1 MSPKRTLIQRLRKVY
16 AASSIEA
23 KRVPN
28 IADKSLVFYKG
39 HKFALESRTR
49 WRPKDSEKPYLLGD
63 LFLFLENCR
72 KKGNLSSYMDS
83 WRKST
88 KEHAFTFQ
96 LISNKHRAHIR
107 EWGNLFHF
115 IRLFYFILC

>member
-16 AASSIEA
+16 AAASIEE

-28 IADKSLVFYKG
+28 IVDKHLVFYKG

-63 LFLFLENCR
+63 LYLFLENCR
-72 KKGNLSSYMDS
+72 NKGNLSSYMDS

-88 KEHAFTFQ
+88 KKHAFTFQ
-96 LISNKHRAHIR
+96 LISNKHRAHIQ
-107 EWGNLFHF
+107 ESVE
-115 IRLFYFILC
+115 LFYFRRN